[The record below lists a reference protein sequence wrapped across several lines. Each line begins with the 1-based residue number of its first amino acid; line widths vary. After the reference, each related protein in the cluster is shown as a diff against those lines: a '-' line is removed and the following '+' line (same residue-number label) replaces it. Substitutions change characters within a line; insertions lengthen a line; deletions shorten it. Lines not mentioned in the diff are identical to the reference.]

1 MRLRRRSSPFRNLEC
16 NPSRLISFPQC
27 ESVDKELP
35 IPNCLHNDSFCI
47 SVKVEDA
54 DVRTAIANLLARKK
68 AGDELDR
75 GPKDVVLSRYI
86 DAELA
91 GLEKI
96 QSEEEPAPDP
106 AVLNHFFQSYCLKSP
121 ALALACSG

>member
-1 MRLRRRSSPFRNLEC
+1 MRAA
-16 NPSRLISFPQC
+16 PSVPKRLF
-27 ESVDKELP
+27 DELVEG
-35 IPNCLHNDSFCI
+35 I
-47 SVKVEDA
+47 VEDV
-54 DVRTAIANLLARKK
+54 DVRAAIANLLARKK
-68 AGDELDR
+68 AGYELDR

-86 DAELA
+86 DAELV

-96 QSEEEPAPDP
+96 PSEEEPTPDP

>member
-1 MRLRRRSSPFRNLEC
+1 M
-16 NPSRLISFPQC
+16 
-27 ESVDKELP
+27 
-35 IPNCLHNDSFCI
+35 
-47 SVKVEDA
+47 
-54 DVRTAIANLLARKK
+54 
-68 AGDELDR
+68 
-75 GPKDVVLSRYI
+75 LSRYI

>member
-1 MRLRRRSSPFRNLEC
+1 MSALQAASC
-16 NPSRLISFPQC
+16 G
-27 ESVDKELP
+27 SV
-35 IPNCLHNDSFCI
+35 IR
-47 SVKVEDA
+47 A
-54 DVRTAIANLLARKK
+54 AIANLLARKK

-91 GLEKI
+91 GLEHI
-96 QSEEEPAPDP
+96 PIEEEPAPDP
-106 AVLNHFFQSYCLKSP
+106 VELNRFFQSHCLRSP